1 MSKNFQPSGYQQAIF
16 NFITAGSGNAV
27 IDAVAGSGKSTTI
40 VNAIDLIPEDKS
52 ILFLA
57 FNKAIVEE
65 LSIKIGKRD
74 NVEINTL
81 HSLGFTGIRS
91 VFKTNLDNS
100 KYNLILNN
108 GLQYG
113 NYKAT
118 KKLDYEDYLVYKSN
132 IRKLVDLIRMYL
144 TSDFETILDICDKY
158 DIFII
163 DNEIDI
169 ALDVINYGIDIAK
182 SKIDFTD
189 MIFIPNVLNV
199 RMKQYDFVLIDEC
212 QDLNTAQ
219 RELFLKCL
227 KPDGRFI
234 AVGDPRQAI
243 YGFAGAD
250 IESFNILKS
259 LPNTIELPLSVC
271 YRCDNNI
278 IGLAK
283 TIVPQIEAKENAND
297 GIVDYNAKLEHITDS
312 DMVLCRVT
320 APLVRLCIQYIA
332 QDIKA
337 YVKGRDIGVNLI
349 NMIKK
354 TNMVKISDVIIKL
367 QSELIRLENKI
378 MEKNSSSPED
388 ARNDNSYIVMNDK
401 INAIIVLSENLNLS
415 NDVIRRIEVIFKDND
430 NAGICLSTIHKAKG
444 LESNNV
450 YIICPEKML
459 LKRAMKKQWTA
470 QQEYNLQ
477 YVAYT
482 RAKHKLGFITDFK
495 FE

>member
-1 MSKNFQPSGYQQAIF
+1 MSKNFQPSINQKAIF
-16 NFITAGSGNAV
+16 EFIQTGSGNAV

-65 LSIKIGKRD
+65 LSIKIGKRN

-81 HSLGFTGIRS
+81 HSLGFQGIRS
-91 VFKTNLDNS
+91 IFRTNLDNS
-100 KYNLILNN
+100 KYTQIINR
-108 GLQYG
+108 G
-113 NYKAT
+113 NYNPT
-118 KKLDYEDYLVYKSN
+118 KKLEYEDFMLWKDN
-132 IRKLVDLIRMYL
+132 IKNLIDLIRMYL
-144 TSDFETILDICDKY
+144 TSDYETILDICDKY
-158 DIFII
+158 DIFIL

-169 ALDVINYGIDIAK
+169 ALEIIDFGIDIAK

-189 MIFIPNVLNV
+189 MIFIPNVLNI

-259 LPNTIELPLSVC
+259 LQNTVELPLSVC
-271 YRCDNNI
+271 YRCDKNI

-283 TIVPQIEAKENAND
+283 TIVPQIESKENAND
-297 GIVDYNAKLEHITDS
+297 GIVDYNAKLEQITNN
-312 DMVLCRVT
+312 DMVLCRIT
-320 APLVRLCIQYIA
+320 APLVTLCIQYIA
-332 QDIKA
+332 QGIKA
-337 YVKGRDIGVNLI
+337 YVKGKDIGTNLI
-349 NMIKK
+349 NLIKK

-367 QSELIRLENKI
+367 NNDLSKLLLKI
-378 MEKNSSSPED
+378 VQKNSCSYEE
-388 ARNDNSYIVMNDK
+388 ARNDNAYIALNDK
-401 INAIIVLSENLNLS
+401 INAIIVLSENLNTANEL
-415 NDVIRRIEVIFKDND
+415 IRRIEIIFSDDD

-459 LKRAMKKQWTA
+459 LKRAMRKEWTA